1 MTTLYII
8 VVIALLIFS
17 FIIINRK
24 SGGLSFTNVSVSDLG
39 LLLKDKNTELIDVR
53 TQKEINQGII
63 GNPLL
68 IELGAGMQ
76 KKMAIL
82 DKSKKY
88 IIYCRSG
95 RRSVA
100 ASNMM
105 LKMGFKDVNNLVG
118 GYNAWI
124 KQN

>member
-63 GNPLL
+63 TEL
-68 IELGAGMQ
+68 IAITRHFWRRYHFMCPVAEAGRGAVRE
-76 KKMAIL
+76 KKA
-82 DKSKKY
+82 DQ
-88 IIYCRSG
+88 RG
-95 RRSVA
+95 E
-100 ASNMM
+100 
-105 LKMGFKDVNNLVG
+105 
-118 GYNAWI
+118 
-124 KQN
+124 Q